1 MNDRDLMYLPAHEQ
15 RQMVLDG
22 QISSVELIEASLRRI
37 AELDPQLNAFV
48 TLDAD
53 GARSAAAESDRKLA
67 AGQNPGLLHGIPI
80 CVKDLEL
87 TNGLRTTLGCA
98 AFADWVPD
106 FDSAVVERLRGAGA
120 VILGKTNTPEFGN
133 SAETFT
139 DIFPT
144 ANNPWDITRH
154 PGGSSGGTSA
164 AIASG
169 MCSLGTGSDG
179 GGSVRLPASFTNIF
193 GHKPTHGRTPRYGGR
208 SMPSYNC
215 TSTSGPMS
223 QDVRSSAIM
232 HMAISGHDSRDP
244 GSLQSPVPD
253 CLAELEDGIEGMK
266 IGFSMDLGYAY
277 ANDDVARVTEKALNG
292 LEDAGATVTTA
303 DISFDPVPATYWWTI
318 WTAGQVAMYGHLAE
332 DPNVEL
338 TDYTMEMVNAGY
350 EVTGADYASALR
362 QAEVHRIQV
371 GTALRRVRSVSYADD
386 RDRGLATSSNTDG
399 NWRTRVGRGYRQPV
413 RDTVLRALEHLV
425 EPGRFG
431 AVWFQRQWDAAGFAD
446 NRAGKRRSNR
456 VQSVTSLRVGKAV
469 DIGTTFGLLRPA
481 KGPGDERKL

>member
-277 ANDDVARVTEKALNG
+277 VNDDVARVTEEALKG
-292 LEDAGATVTTA
+292 LEEAGATVTTA

-371 GTALRRVRSVSYADD
+371 GQLFEEFDLLVTPMTAIEAWRHRQTPMEIGGHKLEEGIANPSAIPFSALWNILWNPAASVPSGFSDSGMPLGLQIIGPVNDDPIVFRASRAFELARPWTSERPSVS
-386 RDRGLATSSNTDG
+386 
-399 NWRTRVGRGYRQPV
+399 
-413 RDTVLRALEHLV
+413 
-425 EPGRFG
+425 
-431 AVWFQRQWDAAGFAD
+431 
-446 NRAGKRRSNR
+446 
-456 VQSVTSLRVGKAV
+456 
-469 DIGTTFGLLRPA
+469 
-481 KGPGDERKL
+481 

>member
-1 MNDRDLMYLPAHEQ
+1 MNDRDLMFLPAHEQ

-22 QISSVELIEASLRRI
+22 QISSVELTEASLRRI
-37 AELDPQLNAFV
+37 DELDSQLNAFV
-48 TLDAD
+48 TLDSD
-53 GARSAAAESDRKLA
+53 GALAAAAECDRKLA
-67 AGQNPGLLHGIPI
+67 TGEDAGSLHGVPI

-106 FDSAVVERLRGAGA
+106 FDSAVVERLRAADA

-144 ANNPWDITRH
+144 ANNPWDVTRH

-164 AIASG
+164 AISSG

-244 GSLQSPVPD
+244 GSLKTPVPD
-253 CLAELEDGIEGMK
+253 CIAGLEDGIDGLK

-277 ANDDVARVTEKALNG
+277 VNDDVARVTEEALKG
-292 LEDAGATVTTA
+292 LEDAGASVATA
-303 DISFDPVPATYWWTI
+303 ELSFDPVPATYWWTI

-371 GTALRRVRSVSYADD
+371 GTLFEEFDLLVTPMTAIEAWPHRQTPMEIGGHELEEGIANPSAIPFSALWNILWNPAASVPSGFSDSGMPLGLQIIGPVNDDPIVFRASRAFELARPWTSERPSVS
-386 RDRGLATSSNTDG
+386 
-399 NWRTRVGRGYRQPV
+399 
-413 RDTVLRALEHLV
+413 
-425 EPGRFG
+425 
-431 AVWFQRQWDAAGFAD
+431 
-446 NRAGKRRSNR
+446 
-456 VQSVTSLRVGKAV
+456 
-469 DIGTTFGLLRPA
+469 
-481 KGPGDERKL
+481 

>member
-253 CLAELEDGIEGMK
+253 CLAELEGGIEGMK

-277 ANDDVARVTEKALNG
+277 VNDDVARVTEEALKG

-371 GTALRRVRSVSYADD
+371 GRLFEEFDLLVTPMTAIEAWPHRQTPMEIGGHELEEGIANPSAIPFSALWNILWNPAASVPSGFSDSGMPLGLQIIGPVNDDPIVFRASRAFELARPWTSERPSVS
-386 RDRGLATSSNTDG
+386 
-399 NWRTRVGRGYRQPV
+399 
-413 RDTVLRALEHLV
+413 
-425 EPGRFG
+425 
-431 AVWFQRQWDAAGFAD
+431 
-446 NRAGKRRSNR
+446 
-456 VQSVTSLRVGKAV
+456 
-469 DIGTTFGLLRPA
+469 
-481 KGPGDERKL
+481 

>member
-1 MNDRDLMYLPAHEQ
+1 MNDRDLMFLPAHKQ
-15 RQMVLDG
+15 RQMILDG
-22 QISSVELIEASLRRI
+22 DISSVELTQASLRRI
-37 AELDPQLNAFV
+37 EELDSQLNAFV
-48 TLDAD
+48 TLDAE
-53 GARSAAAESDRKLA
+53 GALAAAAECDQALA
-67 AGQNPGLLHGIPI
+67 DGEVPGSLHGLPI
-80 CVKDLEL
+80 GVKDLEL
-87 TNGLRTTLGCA
+87 TNGLRTALGCS

-106 FDSAVVERLRGAGA
+106 FDSAVVERLRAANA

-144 ANNPWDITRH
+144 ANNPWDVARH

-169 MCSLGTGSDG
+169 MFSLGTGTDG
-179 GGSVRLPASFTNIF
+179 GGSVRLPASFVGIF

-215 TSTSGPMS
+215 TSTTGPMS

-232 HMAISGHDSRDP
+232 HMAISGHDPRDP
-244 GSLQSPVPD
+244 GSLKTPVPD
-253 CLAELEDGIEGMK
+253 CISELEDGIEGMK

-277 ANDDVARVTEKALNG
+277 VNDDVARVTEEALKG
-292 LEDAGATVTTA
+292 LEEAGATVVNA

-332 DPNVEL
+332 DPDVQL

-350 EVTGADYASALR
+350 GVTGADYASALR

-371 GTALRRVRSVSYADD
+371 GQLFDEYDLLVTPTTAIEAWPHQQTPMEVGGHKLEEGIANPSAIPFTALWNILWNPAASVPCGFSDSGMPLGLQIIGPVNDDPIVFRASRAYELARPWTSVRPSVS
-386 RDRGLATSSNTDG
+386 
-399 NWRTRVGRGYRQPV
+399 
-413 RDTVLRALEHLV
+413 
-425 EPGRFG
+425 
-431 AVWFQRQWDAAGFAD
+431 
-446 NRAGKRRSNR
+446 
-456 VQSVTSLRVGKAV
+456 
-469 DIGTTFGLLRPA
+469 
-481 KGPGDERKL
+481 